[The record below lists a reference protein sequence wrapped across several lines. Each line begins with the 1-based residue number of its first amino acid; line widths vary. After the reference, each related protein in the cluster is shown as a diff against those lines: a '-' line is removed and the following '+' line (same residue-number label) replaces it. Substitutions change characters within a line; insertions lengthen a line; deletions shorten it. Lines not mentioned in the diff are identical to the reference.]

1 MAEAGSS
8 QKRLEERTQLISLI
22 GKGEVKLRT
31 SRMESPRKSY
41 QLHHFSHFT
50 WKSLSKRSQAD
61 FESQRRG
68 SGRSERGLS
77 RRDKFV
83 QSRSN
88 WRSAIRSFVAYLI
101 ALTRHETKR
110 IQCCRDVQFDSN
122 YRFLCSSRNLLGE
135 IIMNL
140 LQSERGGG
148 GGEKQTKTRIE
159 GAADTATLLRSNSS

>member
-1 MAEAGSS
+1 
-8 QKRLEERTQLISLI
+8 
-22 GKGEVKLRT
+22 
-31 SRMESPRKSY
+31 MESPRKFY

-61 FESQRRG
+61 FESQRWGR
-68 SGRSERGLS
+68 GRSEAKGLS

-88 WRSAIRSFVAYLI
+88 WRSAIRSSVAYLI

-122 YRFLCSSRNLLGE
+122 YRFICSSRNLSGE
-135 IIMNL
+135 ITTTL

-159 GAADTATLLRSNSS
+159 GAADTATLCSNSSFKYSLEYSPNAKPWCNYACCL